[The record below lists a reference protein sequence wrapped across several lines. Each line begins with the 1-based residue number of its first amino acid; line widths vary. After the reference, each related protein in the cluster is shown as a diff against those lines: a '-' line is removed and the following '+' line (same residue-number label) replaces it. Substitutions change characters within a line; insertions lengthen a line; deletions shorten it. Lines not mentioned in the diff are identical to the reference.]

1 MIKKYKFRAG
11 DEPSFL
17 VYGVGSLPAQVLN
30 IELLESNID
39 LLSRPDDHILP
50 IMNIQDLLTRT
61 IYKKRTRDKIL
72 SEEGIDS
79 FHDLTM
85 AYNLLRNKELKKPL
99 RIRNLVEE
107 KYSELINLE
116 FDPNYS
122 EPEVSDNSEEILAEN
137 LQD

>member
-11 DEPSFL
+11 DESSFL